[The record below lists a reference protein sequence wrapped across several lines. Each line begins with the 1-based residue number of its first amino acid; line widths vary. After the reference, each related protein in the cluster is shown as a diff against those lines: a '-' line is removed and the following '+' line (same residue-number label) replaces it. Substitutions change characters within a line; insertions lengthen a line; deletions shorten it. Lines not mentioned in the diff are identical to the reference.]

1 MLNPVALLRFCAYV
15 LVYFNELSVI
25 SVIPTVGTAGVVL
38 PSDSFSRVSRA
49 GPENGPFLRKG

>member
-1 MLNPVALLRFCAYV
+1 M